1 MDTFPFETWEEAS
14 DAAVETGV
22 GYFTFGPG
30 GNTGTYVLVALG
42 FVVMI
47 VILVAW
53 MRFEDERL
61 NEHARRLVAGGD
73 Y

>member
-1 MDTFPFETWEEAS
+1 MDTFPFETWDEAS

-30 GNTGTYVLVALG
+30 GNTGTYVLVTLG
-42 FVVMI
+42 FVVMV
-47 VILVAW
+47 VILIAW
-53 MRFEDERL
+53 MRFEDGRL
-61 NEHARRLVAGGD
+61 NDHARRLAAGGD